1 MSSNVENGSGILDTV
16 KFLLA
21 IALMIAAVVGFYTME
36 EQAVAWVRALG
47 VLATLGFAVW
57 IASTTRRGGA
67 VLGFASAAN
76 LEVRKVIW
84 PTRTE
89 TIQTTLVVLA
99 VVVLVSIILWLVD
112 LFYGWA
118 IRQLVGMG
126 G

>member
-1 MSSNVENGSGILDTV
+1 MSSNVDSASGLLDTL
-16 KFLLA
+16 KLLTA
-21 IALMIAAVVGFYTME
+21 ITLMVGAVVAFYLLE
-36 EQAVAWVRALG
+36 EQAVAWMRIVG
-47 VLATLGFAVW
+47 VLAVVGISVW
-57 IASTTRRGGA
+57 IGSTTRRGA
-67 VLGFASAAN
+67 ALLAFTSAAN

-118 IRQLVGMG
+118 IRNLVGMG